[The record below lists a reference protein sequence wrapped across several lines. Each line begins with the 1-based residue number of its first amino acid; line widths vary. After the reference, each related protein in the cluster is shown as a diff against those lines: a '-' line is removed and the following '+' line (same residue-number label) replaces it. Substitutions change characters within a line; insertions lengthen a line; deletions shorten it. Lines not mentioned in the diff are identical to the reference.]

1 MFHSYHST
9 GNYKKDLINITQE
22 LVLNGNVDSYFSNRL
37 IERENKGSTVFE
49 QKIAFPHAINLASQ
63 QIFLMIAKPDN
74 NMNHLSENNEVDLI
88 ILLAIP
94 SDLNK
99 KSEEELMQIYE
110 QIFATTSNMEQ
121 LYKLKLA
128 KNLDDIME
136 IFGWKG

>member
-1 MFHSYHST
+1 
-9 GNYKKDLINITQE
+9 
-22 LVLNGNVDSYFSNRL
+22 
-37 IERENKGSTVFE
+37 
-49 QKIAFPHAINLASQ
+49 
-63 QIFLMIAKPDN
+63 MIAKPDN

-88 ILLAIP
+88 VLLAIP

>member
-1 MFHSYHST
+1 
-9 GNYKKDLINITQE
+9 
-22 LVLNGNVDSYFSNRL
+22 
-37 IERENKGSTVFE
+37 
-49 QKIAFPHAINLASQ
+49 
-63 QIFLMIAKPDN
+63 
-74 NMNHLSENNEVDLI
+74 MNHLSENNEVDLI